1 VLLYREIDYRNEASN
16 MLRFAK
22 QLGDAPWCYVPRVVP
37 SLCTKRVLVQECVR
51 GVRARAGGG
60 WSLTYTSR
68 PTGVVVFSTPRAGR
82 RRRTKRDVRRT
93 PKDAGGERSAM
104 TCVARPQV
112 RARTQDLG
120 L

>member
-1 VLLYREIDYRNEASN
+1 MLLYREIDYRNEASN

-60 WSLTYTSR
+60 
-68 PTGVVVFSTPRAGR
+68 
-82 RRRTKRDVRRT
+82 
-93 PKDAGGERSAM
+93 
-104 TCVARPQV
+104 
-112 RARTQDLG
+112 
-120 L
+120 